1 MRTATKSINLISKS
15 STFGPGRT
23 DYFNGGI
30 VVCAHEQYVPCVP
43 VRFFF
48 SLPLI
53 FTLLAAGISH
63 FLTAAMKFHVFL
75 PTKFSSFV
83 FNHSF

>member
-1 MRTATKSINLISKS
+1 MGTATKSINLISKS

-23 DYFNGGI
+23 DHFMEELSYVLTNSF
-30 VVCAHEQYVPCVP
+30 VPCVP
-43 VRFFF
+43 VRLFF

-75 PTKFSSFV
+75 PTKFASFV
-83 FNHSF
+83 FIHSP